1 MKNWIKIFSFFS
13 ALLMVNPVLAQT
25 VDYTPVET
33 SKTQTIIEYIA
44 KASASVTSLQ
54 CSFNQKKI
62 ISILSE
68 SVISK
73 GKLLYKK
80 ENKLCWEYSSPYFY
94 LFALN
99 GDKVYIKNEKTS
111 NQFDTKSNTLFK
123 EISQL
128 LVNSI
133 NGVGLIDYKKFDVV
147 FFENK
152 TSIKMQLAPKNKTLK
167 SIMSSIVLYF
177 EKSTYLVHNIEM
189 VEPSGDSTTI
199 VFNDV
204 ILNQPINDEKFVV
217 H

>member
-1 MKNWIKIFSFFS
+1 MF
-13 ALLMVNPVLAQT
+13 NPLLAQIQ
-25 VDYTPVET
+25 DYKPVET
-33 SKTQTIIEYIA
+33 SKTQIYIDNIA
-44 KASASVTSLQ
+44 KASASFTSLQ
-54 CSFNQKKI
+54 CSFDQKKT
-62 ISILSE
+62 ISVLSE
-68 SVISK
+68 SVNSK

-80 ENKLCWEYSSPYFY
+80 ENKLCWEYSSPYYY

-99 GDKVYIKNEKTS
+99 GDRVYIKNEKIT

-123 EISQL
+123 EISLL

-133 NGVGLIDYKKFDVV
+133 NGVGLIDHKKFDVV

-152 TSIKMQLAPKNKTLK
+152 TTIRMQLAPKNKTLK
-167 SIMSSIVLYF
+167 SIMSSIILYF

-199 VFNDV
+199 VFNNV

-217 H
+217 R

>member
-1 MKNWIKIFSFFS
+1 MNTRINIISFFT
-13 ALLMVNPVLAQT
+13 ALLMVNTVLAQT

-33 SKTQTIIEYIA
+33 SKTQTIIENIA
-44 KASASVTSLQ
+44 KASASVISLQ

-99 GDKVYIKNEKTS
+99 GNKVYIKNEKTS

-133 NGVGLIDYKKFDVV
+133 NGVGLIDHKKFDVV

-167 SIMSSIVLYF
+167 SMMSSIVLYF

-189 VEPSGDSTTI
+189 VEPSGDSTAI